1 MGTPY
6 YWAEIMNKIQL
17 DIKLRPMRFL
27 FLVKPNDKKNLEKV
41 FQINTLLWGGKYNP
55 IVPYFKRAP
64 KWWGNNHKS
73 YNAIKILNDYLDFFE
88 PDFIVETEEG
98 MTKDLVFDEKRVL
111 QFDDMLNIDE
121 YGSDDKYGLTVHDLY
136 IHLYEK
142 RYQFERRHKA
152 HSVNVKAEDKR
163 SQLFTSCMFGSF
175 TKSPELSYFE
185 ENFIDI
191 FEPKEIKL
199 NAASLL
205 ELYSGRSH
213 SPLEIGHANIDIQ
226 YRQSSPDA
234 RLFIF
239 DLNASKDLIDYWN
252 LRIIYRNIIAIPM
265 QWIVE
270 LASFCNEFISQNY
283 RAHPHQEEYLFKT
296 TIMFSRSMSENEAE
310 QIYNTYLAGN
320 DEKAILQ
327 FWYPDIRVEKSDY
340 IAGLQRAIL
349 TDEKVQKDI
358 VLTDEYEKKQI
369 QFDTLA
375 PDFVEKKYHHK
386 PLWANVINIKDWGNQ
401 SQTLTCFP
409 TNYRNPTF
417 PKFGYYGGFLL
428 PTTEGLTI
436 FPESINRQFWNW
448 HNGMEAINQW
458 LSTYEI
464 TATISDAGKSI
475 QQIIE
480 TIGGVPQLSSLANKN
495 VVEQLNKMANTP
507 LTRSFHAKEFEN
519 KVNAKGNKRR
529 ANRLISQ
536 KVVQL
541 GLELKC
547 SKCDSWNWYEVNNLD
562 YQLLCNRCLKSFYFP
577 ISQTSNSSLSRWSY
591 RVVGAFALPDYAR
604 GGYAASLAIHFFVRK
619 IDSSHRLNVT
629 WSGGQEL
636 TLKSGEKAEADFIL
650 WAQREGLVGLNKPT
664 NIIFGEAK
672 SFAKDAF
679 RDSDIEKM
687 KLLAETFPKSI
698 LVFATMKDFDEFS
711 EDEIHRLRKLAEW
724 GRGYNNKNKEVRA
737 HIMILTG
744 LELFIDGYGSLSNV
758 WEDKGGK
765 HAELAKTRR
774 VHSDNLETL
783 AYATQELYLDMSSY
797 DEGFYNIKL

>member
-1 MGTPY
+1 M
-6 YWAEIMNKIQL
+6 
-17 DIKLRPMRFL
+17 
-27 FLVKPNDKKNLEKV
+27 
-41 FQINTLLWGGKYNP
+41 
-55 IVPYFKRAP
+55 
-64 KWWGNNHKS
+64 
-73 YNAIKILNDYLDFFE
+73 
-88 PDFIVETEEG
+88 
-98 MTKDLVFDEKRVL
+98 
-111 QFDDMLNIDE
+111 
-121 YGSDDKYGLTVHDLY
+121 
-136 IHLYEK
+136 
-142 RYQFERRHKA
+142 
-152 HSVNVKAEDKR
+152 
-163 SQLFTSCMFGSF
+163 
-175 TKSPELSYFE
+175 
-185 ENFIDI
+185 
-191 FEPKEIKL
+191 
-199 NAASLL
+199 
-205 ELYSGRSH
+205 
-213 SPLEIGHANIDIQ
+213 
-226 YRQSSPDA
+226 
-234 RLFIF
+234 
-239 DLNASKDLIDYWN
+239 
-252 LRIIYRNIIAIPM
+252 
-265 QWIVE
+265 
-270 LASFCNEFISQNY
+270 
-283 RAHPHQEEYLFKT
+283 
-296 TIMFSRSMSENEAE
+296 
-310 QIYNTYLAGN
+310 
-320 DEKAILQ
+320 
-327 FWYPDIRVEKSDY
+327 
-340 IAGLQRAIL
+340 
-349 TDEKVQKDI
+349 
-358 VLTDEYEKKQI
+358 
-369 QFDTLA
+369 
-375 PDFVEKKYHHK
+375 
-386 PLWANVINIKDWGNQ
+386 
-401 SQTLTCFP
+401 
-409 TNYRNPTF
+409 
-417 PKFGYYGGFLL
+417 L

-448 HNGMEAINQW
+448 HNGTEAINQW